1 MQVLSD
7 LASFGLIF
15 KQVNGMLLNTK
26 HGYGLVAIVLHWIVA
41 FAFLANYFIVY
52 WRIWFHEPR
61 SDFGL
66 TLLSTHAAIG
76 ISVLVFVVLRILWR
90 AINTQPDNAPG
101 SRLEHLASH
110 AAHAVL
116 YLVIALIPL
125 TGYLGFGGPS
135 DFFFSIE
142 VPSFKDTWLF
152 NTLILGFMGISW
164 ESFEGVMDFI
174 HKQGGAYVVWVLI
187 AVHAAAALFHHIV
200 RKDEVLVRM
209 INPKISNRDN

>member
-1 MQVLSD
+1 MRVFLN
-7 LASFGLIF
+7 LASLVVIF
-15 KQVNGMLLNTK
+15 KQEKFMFLNTK
-26 HGYGLVAIVLHWIVA
+26 RGYGLVAIMLHWIVA
-41 FAFLANYFIVY
+41 FAFIANYVIVY
-52 WRIWFHEPR
+52 WRIWFFEPR

-76 ISVLVFVVLRILWR
+76 VSVLVFVVLRILWK
-90 AINTQPDNAPG
+90 ATNTKPDNVPG
-101 SRLEHLASH
+101 SRIEHLASH
-110 AAHAVL
+110 AAHVLL
-116 YLVIALIPL
+116 YLIMIIIPL

-142 VPSFKDTWLF
+142 LPSFKDTWLF
-152 NTLILGFMGISW
+152 NTLILGLMGISW

-187 AVHAAAALFHHIV
+187 ALHAGAALFHHIV

-209 INPKISNRDN
+209 VNPNISNRSN